1 MAISVNFNQNSAIA
15 LQYLNYTNSQLAITQ
30 KQISTGY
37 KVADAFDNGAAF
49 AIAQNLRSNVT
60 ALSAVNGQLGAA
72 NGLVQVAVAAS
83 TGVSNSLI
91 SLKSVLI
98 SLADSGT
105 TGNSRTQLNTQYASL
120 VTSIN
125 NYISSASYNGKNLVS
140 SGSSNAA
147 VIQDISAHQYT
158 IQAQDL
164 TAGVTALLT
173 SVSDATGAA
182 SLLSN
187 GFVSAQNF
195 VALALNAFSSNAA
208 FISNQVTFNNS
219 VSDATNVGLGSLVD
233 ADLAKASALLT
244 SLQIKQQLGVQS
256 LSIAN
261 QTPSILLSLF
271 NKSSTG

>member
-15 LQYLNYTNSQLAITQ
+15 LQYLNYTNSQLSITQ

-37 KVADAFDNGAAF
+37 KVADAFDNGAVF
-49 AIAQNLRSNVT
+49 AIAQNLRSNVA
-60 ALSAVNGQLGAA
+60 ALTAVNGQLGAA

-91 SLKSVLI
+91 SLKSVLV

-105 TGNSRTQLNTQYASL
+105 TGNSRTQLNTQYESL
-120 VTSIN
+120 VTSIS
-125 NYISSASYNGKNLVS
+125 NYISSATYNGKNLVS
-140 SGSSNAA
+140 AGSSNAS

-173 SVSDATGAA
+173 GVSDVTGAA
-182 SLLSN
+182 NLLSN

-195 VALALNAFSSNAA
+195 VALALNSFSSNAA

-244 SLQIKQQLGVQS
+244 SLQIKQQLGVQA

-271 NKSSTG
+271 NKSSSG

>member
-1 MAISVNFNQNSAIA
+1 
-15 LQYLNYTNSQLAITQ
+15 
-30 KQISTGY
+30 
-37 KVADAFDNGAAF
+37 VADAFDNGAVF
-49 AIAQNLRSNVT
+49 AIAQNLRSNVA

-140 SGSSNAA
+140 AGSSNAA
-147 VIQDISAHQYT
+147 VIQDVSAHQYT

-164 TAGVTALLT
+164 SAGVTALLT

-182 SLLSN
+182 NLLTN

-195 VALALNAFSSNAA
+195 VALALNSFSSNAS

-219 VSDATNVGLGSLVD
+219 ASDATNVGLGALVD

-271 NKSSTG
+271 NKSSSG

>member
-37 KVADAFDNGAAF
+37 KVADAFDNGAVF
-49 AIAQNLRSNVT
+49 AIAQNLRSNVA

-140 SGSSNAA
+140 AGSSNAA
-147 VIQDISAHQYT
+147 VIQDVSAHQYT

-164 TAGVTALLT
+164 SAGVTALLT

-182 SLLSN
+182 NLLTN

-195 VALALNAFSSNAA
+195 VALALNSFSSNAS

-219 VSDATNVGLGSLVD
+219 VSDATNVGLGALVD

-271 NKSSTG
+271 NKSSSG

>member
-1 MAISVNFNQNSAIA
+1 V
-15 LQYLNYTNSQLAITQ
+15 
-30 KQISTGY
+30 
-37 KVADAFDNGAAF
+37 
-49 AIAQNLRSNVT
+49 
-60 ALSAVNGQLGAA
+60 
-72 NGLVQVAVAAS
+72 
-83 TGVSNSLI
+83 
-91 SLKSVLI
+91 

-105 TGNSRTQLNTQYASL
+105 TGNARTQLNTQYASL

-140 SGSSNAA
+140 SGSANAA

-173 SVSDATGAA
+173 GVSDVTGAA
-182 SLLSN
+182 NLLSN

-195 VALALNAFSSNAA
+195 VALALNSFSSNAT

-271 NKSSTG
+271 NKTTSG